1 MPDFDARAGE
11 ETILSTSSS
20 LLVRTVHDLD
30 KLVFKRIAD
39 VLDPNGLSQTQ
50 ALFIIYLGYN
60 TDEAVYQSKLEKAFG
75 LSNPTVTA
83 SIRSL
88 VKKGVIYR
96 EQDKHD
102 GRFFQLFLTD
112 YGKTLYAPCIEA
124 FQQADEMF
132 GELLSPEEVETF
144 RHLIQKLLQR

>member
-1 MPDFDARAGE
+1 MSDTDARSGAE
-11 ETILSTSSS
+11 KILSTSSS
-20 LLVRTVHDLD
+20 LLVRTVHELD
-30 KLVFKRIAD
+30 KLVLKRIAD
-39 VLDPNGLSQTQ
+39 DLEPHGLSQTQ

-60 TDEAVYQSKLEKAFG
+60 TDEAVFQSKLEKAFG

-96 EQDKHD
+96 EQDKND
-102 GRFFQLFLTD
+102 GRYYRLFLTD

-124 FQQADEMF
+124 FQKADEMF
-132 GELLSPEEVETF
+132 GERLDPEEVATF
-144 RHLIQKLLQR
+144 HRLLQKLLRR